1 MIDKNLWR
9 EMRRNR
15 LFLFGTAAT
24 GFLCGFLILAQAWSL
39 SELVDRVFFKG
50 LALQDVSML
59 FAALFVIVTARAA
72 MTWLEE
78 WFALRLA
85 HAVQT
90 DIRQALLD
98 KIERLG
104 PVKMREEQTGELLNL
119 LTEGLEVLHAYFG
132 KYLPQLFKTAL
143 IPILFLI
150 VIFPRDWITG
160 VILLVTAPLL
170 PMFMMMIGRWSQAA
184 TKKQWRVLGRMT
196 GYFQDVLQGISTLK
210 MLNQSERH
218 ALKVEQ
224 ISEDFRKASL
234 GVLRIAFLSALTLEL
249 FSTLSIAIL
258 AVGLG
263 LRLVGGTIGFQAAFF
278 VLLLAPE
285 FYLPIR
291 SLGTQYHASLN
302 GVAAA
307 GRVYAFL
314 ATDGDMPAG
323 NGAAVEAEAG
333 AKGPG
338 PADGPGAAAKGTGG
352 SVAAEAAA
360 AKGAAAVG
368 PAGAKGGG
376 KGAEAAKGA
385 DGPGAAGRPHM
396 PHFENVGIVFADV
409 AIGYGGGREEALR
422 GVSFSVAP
430 GEKIGLI
437 GPSGSG
443 KSTVLNLLLGFIAP
457 DRGGIEINGHSLSS
471 FDMGQWRRMT
481 AWVPQNPHLFTGTIK
496 DNLLL
501 GSQGVTDEAMLEA
514 SRLLGLDAFI
524 EAMPDG
530 YGTRVGQGGRGLSG
544 GQRQLLAICR
554 GWLRQA
560 PLLLLDE
567 ATANL
572 DLLREE
578 AVQEA
583 LWKLMRGKT
592 VIAAAHR
599 LKTVEHMDR
608 LIVLDSGLVR
618 EAGAPSELIGAG
630 GIYADMI
637 ASRG

>member
-9 EMRRNR
+9 ETRRNK
-15 LFLFGTAAT
+15 LFLIGTAAT
-24 GFLCGFLILAQAWSL
+24 GFISGWLILSQAWLL
-39 SELVDRVFFKG
+39 SDMVNGVFFEG
-50 LALQDVSML
+50 LALHDVSTL
-59 FAALFVIVTARAA
+59 FIILFVVVTVRGFLN
-72 MTWLEE
+72 WLEE

-90 DIRQALLD
+90 SIRQTLLD

-104 PVKMREEQTGELLNL
+104 PVRMREEQTGELLNL

-143 IPILFLI
+143 IPILFL
-150 VIFPRDWITG
+150 VFIFPRDWITG

-170 PMFMMMIGRWSQAA
+170 PVFMMLIGKWSQSA

-210 MLNQSERH
+210 MLNQNENQ

-224 ISEDFRKASL
+224 ISEDFRRTSL

-249 FSTLSIAIL
+249 FSTISIAIV

-263 LRLVGGTIGFQAAFF
+263 LRLVSGMIGFQVAFF
-278 VLLLAPE
+278 ILLLAPE

-307 GRVYAFL
+307 TRVYGFL
-314 ATDGDMPAG
+314 ATPEDTAG
-323 NGAAVEAEAG
+323 GA
-333 AKGPG
+333 
-338 PADGPGAAAKGTGG
+338 PADVAVPDE
-352 SVAAEAAA
+352 AAEAPTGGATAAGGSTAEDAA
-360 AKGAAAVG
+360 AGGSTGGVPTDT
-368 PAGAKGGG
+368 PALN
-376 KGAEAAKGA
+376 EAAFKNIA
-385 DGPGAAGRPHM
+385 LA
-396 PHFENVGIVFADV
+396 FSDV
-409 AIGYGGGREEALR
+409 SLGYGGGREDALK
-422 GVSFSVAP
+422 GISFSVNS

-437 GPSGSG
+437 GQSGSG
-443 KSTVLNLLLGFIAP
+443 KTTVLSLLLGFLSP
-457 DRGGIEINGHSLSS
+457 DHGDIIVNGQSLNS
-471 FDMGQWRRMT
+471 FDMDQWRSMT
-481 AWVPQNPHLFTGTIK
+481 AWVPQNPHLFTGTIR
-496 DNLLL
+496 DNLIL
-501 GSQGVTDEAMLEA
+501 GNPGVSEEKILEA
-514 SRLLGLDAFI
+514 SKLLGLDAFVA
-524 EAMPDG
+524 AMPEA
-530 YGTRVGQGGRGLSG
+530 YETRVGQGGRELSG
-544 GQRQLLAICR
+544 GQRQLVAICR
-554 GWLRQA
+554 AWLRQA

-578 AVQEA
+578 TVQEA

-599 LKTVEHMDR
+599 LKTVERMDR
-608 LIVLDSGLVR
+608 LIVLDSGIIR
-618 EAGAPSELIGAG
+618 ESGTPAELLKAG
-630 GIYADMI
+630 GLYKDMLTM
-637 ASRG
+637 RG

>member
-15 LFLFGTAAT
+15 LFLFGTAAM

-50 LALQDVSML
+50 LALQDVSTL
-59 FAALFVIVTARAA
+59 FVALFVIVTARAA
-72 MTWLEE
+72 ITWLEE

-210 MLNQSERH
+210 MLNQSEKH

-307 GRVYAFL
+307 GRVYTFL

-323 NGAAVEAEAG
+323 QAGVNGG
-333 AKGPG
+333 
-338 PADGPGAAAKGTGG
+338 
-352 SVAAEAAA
+352 AAEATA
-360 AKGAAAVG
+360 AKGAAG
-368 PAGAKGGG
+368 PAGTASGSKSAESAKATAADAAAGSGPAKAAG
-376 KGAEAAKGA
+376 AAKGA
-385 DGPGAAGRPHM
+385 SQLHM
-396 PHFENVGIVFADV
+396 PHFENIGIVFSDV
-409 AIGYGGGREEALR
+409 ALGYGGGREEALR

-443 KSTVLNLLLGFIAP
+443 KSTVLNLLLGFISP
-457 DRGGIEINGHSLSS
+457 DRGDIEINGHSLSS
-471 FDMGQWRRMT
+471 FDMGQWRRMA

-530 YGTRVGQGGRGLSG
+530 YATRVGQGGRGLSG

-554 GWLRQA
+554 AWLRQA

-578 AVQEA
+578 SVQDA

-618 EAGAPSELIGAG
+618 EAGAPSELVGAG